1 MWNAYSASYIRHNKT
16 GNRFVII
23 VSFLASMFLSFVSGA
38 FYNLWADQVRQNV
51 AATGS
56 SHVEITPLIIACF
69 IVFFAASIALI
80 MMIHHAFAATMT
92 SRIHQLGILQSVG
105 ASPRQIRS
113 TLVNEVV
120 VLSLPAILVG
130 TIVGAGLCRAL
141 IAFIIGTTANLRDYT
156 ATFAYHP
163 LVFVGAFALSLLT
176 AAISAWIPARKLSR
190 MTPLE
195 AIHYGNEP
203 VIKRVKKYRLASALF
218 GVYGELARKSLFAR
232 RKAMRIGT
240 MSILM
245 AVFAC
250 ISLLN
255 IYGIS
260 NLSTERTYFD
270 RFKKSWDFLIT
281 VKEETYS
288 EDLLHEIRNTDDV
301 TSCIVHRIATS
312 HTQIPRDYLSDE
324 VQRLELE
331 KLSSKFT
338 VNESG
343 AYQTK
348 IPIIVLDDSSFM
360 EYCGRTEANVVA
372 VNIIWDSVN
381 SERTDRKYVPFLNSE
396 QEIVLSIN
404 GTEIP
409 VSSFAKSL
417 PELREEL
424 DQYSLTLV
432 MPESYYASL
441 GFDLP
446 IEETIYTVKMTD
458 ESKNDAVED
467 RLRQLLAEYPD
478 YVLESR
484 VQELADEIQIQQGL
498 RMIIYLFTGLLTG
511 IGLSNI
517 FASTLG
523 QIHQREREFSRY
535 FAVGLT
541 PKGAAKV
548 LAWEAALVALRP
560 IILTILVNIPLLALT
575 LNAGGISAEEFIAK
589 RLPLIPAIILF
600 SLVIGFVALAYY
612 LGGKRICNMN
622 LAETIRDDTLSM

>member
-195 AIHYGNEP
+195 AIHYGNEA

-324 VQRLELE
+324 VQRLGLE

-381 SERTDRKYVPFLNSE
+381 SERTDREYVPFLNSE

-417 PELREEL
+417 PVLREEL

-523 QIHQREREFSRY
+523 QIHQREREFGRY

>member
-23 VSFLASMFLSFVSGA
+23 ISFLASMFLSFVSGA

-130 TIVGAGLCRAL
+130 TIVGVGLCRAL
-141 IAFIIGTTANLRDYT
+141 IAFIIGITANLRDYT

-163 LVFVGAFALSLLT
+163 LVLVGSFALSLLT
-176 AAISAWIPARKLSR
+176 ASISAWIPARKLSR
-190 MTPLE
+190 MSPLE

-203 VIKRVKKYRLASALF
+203 VIKRVKRYRLASALF

-270 RFKKSWDFLIT
+270 RFKNSWDFLIT
-281 VKEETYS
+281 VKGETYS
-288 EDLLHEIRNTDDV
+288 EDLLREIRNTDDI
-301 TSCIVHRIATS
+301 TNCIVHRIVTS
-312 HTQIPRDYLSDE
+312 YTQIPGAYLSDE
-324 VQRLELE
+324 VQRLRLE
-331 KLSSKFT
+331 KLSNRFA

-348 IPIIVLDDSSFM
+348 IPIIVLDDSSFA
-360 EYCGRTEANVVA
+360 EYCGNTESNVVA

-381 SERTDRKYVPFLNSE
+381 SERTDRQYVPFLNSVE
-396 QEIVLSIN
+396 EIVLTIN

-409 VSSFAKSL
+409 VSGFADSL
-417 PELREEL
+417 PVLREEL

-441 GFDLP
+441 SFALP
-446 IEETIYTVKMTD
+446 VEETIYTIKMTD

-467 RLRQLLAEYPD
+467 RLRQLLGEYPD
-478 YVLESR
+478 YALEGR
-484 VQELADEIQIQQGL
+484 VQELADELQIQQGL

-523 QIHQREREFSRY
+523 QIHQREREFARY
-535 FAVGLT
+535 FAVGLS

-575 LNAGGISAEEFIAK
+575 LNAGGISAEEFITK
-589 RLPLIPAIILF
+589 RLPLVPAIVLF
-600 SLVIGFVALAYY
+600 ASVIGFVALAYY